1 MAQSGNRQPS
11 LSNAELRKAL
21 EDAISRGIGVFFYD
35 PALLGKLAGH
45 NVSTQDLLH
54 VCHTWRV
61 MTPEWDEKY
70 NCWRYVLE
78 GPNLNAKWM
87 RVVVAHNTVPAEQFV
102 AITGFRYSRGKKS

>member
-1 MAQSGNRQPS
+1 
-11 LSNAELRKAL
+11 
-21 EDAISRGIGVFFYD
+21 
-35 PALLGKLAGH
+35 
-45 NVSTQDLLH
+45 
-54 VCHTWRV
+54 